1 MPSQLETAVVPNK
14 GVIMVSN
21 HLPSRPLVLPHGR
34 FTKHDPNKNNL
45 KWPRIRIHIPILDHM
60 ICFNLAGCCLYW
72 LLGGAS
78 HLVLA
83 NGLYLQSYMGYLQL
97 IPVIYVYMVY
107 IWYGLKKKLL
117 NLDAHLYYST
127 FVFCPYGAR
136 VFPPTIIIRTGWR
149 PRLVPFQVTEKVDAD
164 RSETIVI
171 NVYTMM
177 RILMVYILM
186 VIESAVHGYSWLL
199 EVINGALWLWMSHVP

>member
-1 MPSQLETAVVPNK
+1 MTQDSDSHPN
-14 GVIMVSN
+14 
-21 HLPSRPLVLPHGR
+21 
-34 FTKHDPNKNNL
+34 
-45 KWPRIRIHIPILDHM
+45 PRSYDMFQP
-60 ICFNLAGCCLYW
+60 CW
-72 LLGGAS
+72 LLFI
-78 HLVLA
+78 LVTWWRIPLST
-83 NGLYLQSYMGYLQL
+83 GKWVIS
-97 IPVIYVYMVY
+97 PVIYGLSPVNPSYIYMVY

-171 NVYTMM
+171 NGYTMM